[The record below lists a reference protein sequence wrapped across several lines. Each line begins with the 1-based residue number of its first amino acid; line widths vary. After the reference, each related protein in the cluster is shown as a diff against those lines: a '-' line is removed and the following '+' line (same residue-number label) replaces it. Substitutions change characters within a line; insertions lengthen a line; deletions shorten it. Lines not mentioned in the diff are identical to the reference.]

1 MWERKTMKNNKVII
15 IMLVLLLVIT
25 LAGAGAF
32 IYIWKF
38 TGEQKTNEP
47 SIDEILE
54 SSVDIEEMTTNLASN
69 NFIRISFK
77 IQTDSKEAKEEL
89 EKRDFQVKNI
99 IIQELSEKKSEE
111 LKGKNGQ
118 IKLENDLKDKINEL
132 MQEGK
137 VVQVYIVNS
146 LLQ

>member
-1 MWERKTMKNNKVII
+1 MKNNKVII

-38 TGEQKTNEP
+38 TGEQKANEP

-99 IIQELSEKKSEE
+99 IIQELSEKKTED
-111 LKGKNGQ
+111 LKGKAGQ

>member
-54 SSVDIEEMTTNLASN
+54 STVDIEEMTTNLASN